1 MAFLQRLA
9 ESFKEGLVTFT
20 NGGETPRR
28 NEAPPRSLAK
38 QSSKGKLRPSSASYG
53 FLESH
58 IRDAIAAFVQDKFD
72 KGEAK
77 PHVFTQFWLQ
87 FPKLE
92 AGFEVLRQQLEARTG
107 SREGPLP
114 LAVLRSNQQFFGIHE
129 SSDVIRELCNKAVS
143 NKCTDIDFIGLVML
157 LLVAH
162 LTELSTPGGGSQLH
176 PDVRTMLSCL
186 ELAFTHFNSAR
197 KGKLDKRE
205 VAEALQYEAAKAHM
219 KEGARGRTSN
229 RLAHRLFEGLDWEHD
244 NTISFEN
251 FLRGILQLVQDEFG
265 DMPSEDEVDEEEL
278 AAAVAASATVRSGS
292 GSGSATPPQPGDAD
306 VSAAAT
312 RGAAAPRRCG
322 SSRASS
328 TSQREGSCGHFRPR
342 SNSTMGLTS
351 GSSQAAATPG
361 AASSQGLGEGPGPV
375 GRPQNGFLAT
385 LKGSFRKSADMLSL
399 KGGDAGAAAMA
410 TPRKA
415 AEGSV
420 ESTTAVAAAA
430 VAAAAATDA

>member
-9 ESFKEGLVTFT
+9 ESFKEGLVTLT

-28 NEAPPRSLAK
+28 NEAPSRSLAK
-38 QSSKGKLRPSSASYG
+38 QSSKGKSRPSSASYG

-58 IRDAIAAFVQDKFD
+58 IRDAIAAFVQEKFD

-114 LAVLRSNQQFFGIHE
+114 LGVLQSNQQFFGINE
-129 SSDVIRELCNKAVS
+129 SSLVVPELCNKAVS

-157 LLVAH
+157 LLVVH
-162 LTELSTPGGGSQLH
+162 LTELSTPGGGSLLH

-205 VAEALQYEAAKAHM
+205 VAEALQYESAKAHM

-265 DMPSEDEVDEEEL
+265 DMPSGDEEEEEEL
-278 AAAVAASATVRSGS
+278 AAAMAPSAANRSGS
-292 GSGSATPPQPGDAD
+292 RSGSVTPPQPGDAD
-306 VSAAAT
+306 GGAPAS
-312 RGAAAPRRCG
+312 RGTVPRRCG

-328 TSQREGSCGHFRPR
+328 SCQREGSYSHSRPR
-342 SNSTMGLTS
+342 SNSATGLTS
-351 GSSQAAATPG
+351 GGSQSTATVTPG
-361 AASSQGLGEGPGPV
+361 AAFSPGPGQGPESV
-375 GRPQNGFLAT
+375 GRPHNGFLAT
-385 LKGSFRKSADMLSL
+385 LKGSFRKSADILML

-420 ESTTAVAAAA
+420 EGTAAA
-430 VAAAAATDA
+430 DM